1 MSTVN
6 SSNLND
12 FDTISISIAS
22 PEMIKSWA
30 KKTSCRHIT
39 GAAETGLNPV
49 PDCSCG
55 EVKKPETI
63 NYRTFRPEK
72 DGLFCEVIFGPT
84 KDWECQC
91 GKYKRIKHR
100 GTICDRCGVEVT
112 QQKVRRERMGYID
125 LAAPVSHVWFFKGLP
140 SRIGLFLDL
149 TLREVER
156 VLYFESYIVLESD
169 DTLVP
174 IINEETGEQTEP
186 PAVKQIISSDEE
198 YRKYK
203 KLYPTGWRADM
214 GASAIQELL
223 SSIDLTE
230 EAKNLKI
237 ELDETGSKQK
247 AKKLT
252 KRLQLVNGFIKSGNK
267 PEWLILTAIPV
278 VPPDLRPLVALDGG
292 RFATSDLNDL
302 YRRVINRNNRLKRL
316 MDLKAP
322 EIIIR
327 NEKRMLQEAVDALLD
342 NGKHG
347 RTVRGPGTRPLKSLS
362 DMLKGKV
369 GRFRQNLLG
378 KRVDYSGRSVIVVGP
393 ELELHQCGLP
403 KEMAIELF
411 KPFIIRKLQDRGYA
425 PTIKKAKSMTEKIE
439 PEVWDVLEEV
449 IQDHPVLLN
458 RAPTL
463 HRLGIQAFEPQ
474 LVEGRA
480 IRIHPLV
487 CSAFNAD
494 FDGDQMAVH
503 VPLGPEA
510 QVEAKLLMMA
520 TRNILKPAHGEPIAV
535 PELDIVLGC
544 SFLTKSIPEPDWDRP
559 EAKLKLSH
567 PKHFRSQDEILLAH
581 GNDQL
586 HLHDPIDLHFEET
599 NGKPVRTTVGRVIFN
614 QIVPDELNFTD
625 KNTAVSIP
633 FVNKEMHAGDLS
645 DLVSRCFEEL
655 GNRRTV
661 EFLHEVKQLGF
672 HYATLSG
679 ISIGINDLI
688 VPEEKKTLIQQA
700 WQQVDEIE
708 ADFSQGEISP
718 GERYNKIINVWL
730 DRIDQ
735 IEKALFV
742 GLEKGRQDEIE
753 GFNPIHIMAD
763 SGARSKK
770 ASLRQISGL
779 RGLMAK
785 PSGEII
791 EHPIES
797 CFREGL
803 SVLEYFTSTH
813 GARKG
818 LADTAI
824 KTASSGYLTRKL
836 VDVAQDVMITIDDCY
851 TSGYIT
857 KSATE
862 EADIKISAQIFGRTF
877 AGVIDQE
884 TDRIIST
891 KIEDEKGQIAI
902 TQDQLIGRHAAE
914 KIERLGYTKIAVRSA
929 LSCEASQ
936 GICAR
941 CYGADLSTGQPV
953 DQGEAVGIIAAQS
966 IGEPGTQLTMRTFHT
981 GGTATGDVIES
992 KVTASNAGKAFYSS
1006 VDFIDRLVESD
1017 ERDSSANNMT
1027 NSDRERIVVSKQNAE
1042 LQVRHLETDEIL
1054 ERHNLPVGSRLFVH
1068 DGDIVEVKHPLSEF
1082 DPYRIPI
1089 LTKQTGLVSFDNIVE
1104 GRTFREDKTSGLAER
1119 VISEYKGDSPPRIE
1133 IRNRDGESLSSYLMP
1148 VGAHLSVADGDL
1160 VTEGS
1165 TLARLPKEAAKS
1177 SDIVSGLPRIT
1188 ELFEARKPKDAAFM
1202 AEIDGVVEIQGISR
1216 GMHILKIIN
1225 PETGVESKPA
1235 RIPVG
1240 KYLLVDEGDEVKTG
1254 DPLTGGSINPHDILD
1269 SKGLEEVQAY
1279 LIDEVQSVYRSQGER
1294 INDKHIEVIVRQMLD
1309 KVLITDAGDTEF
1321 LEEEEISRARFEVI
1335 NDRVRDLRLTQ
1346 LDNSESETQVESED
1360 KTFNLAQAKPILQ
1373 GITKAALSTDSF
1385 ISAASFQ
1392 QTTSVLTKAAVAG
1405 KSDPLSG
1412 LKENVIMG
1420 HLIPAGTG
1428 VADHRLIEA
1437 YVEGE
1442 EKDKPN
1448 SEIENSPTPDI
1459 LSQFG
1464 VAEEGI

>member
-1 MSTVN
+1 
-6 SSNLND
+6 
-12 FDTISISIAS
+12 
-22 PEMIKSWA
+22 
-30 KKTSCRHIT
+30 
-39 GAAETGLNPV
+39 
-49 PDCSCG
+49 
-55 EVKKPETI
+55 
-63 NYRTFRPEK
+63 
-72 DGLFCEVIFGPT
+72 
-84 KDWECQC
+84 
-91 GKYKRIKHR
+91 
-100 GTICDRCGVEVT
+100 
-112 QQKVRRERMGYID
+112 
-125 LAAPVSHVWFFKGLP
+125 
-140 SRIGLFLDL
+140 
-149 TLREVER
+149 
-156 VLYFESYIVLESD
+156 
-169 DTLVP
+169 
-174 IINEETGEQTEP
+174 
-186 PAVKQIISSDEE
+186 
-198 YRKYK
+198 
-203 KLYPTGWRADM
+203 
-214 GASAIQELL
+214 
-223 SSIDLTE
+223 
-230 EAKNLKI
+230 
-237 ELDETGSKQK
+237 
-247 AKKLT
+247 
-252 KRLQLVNGFIKSGNK
+252 
-267 PEWLILTAIPV
+267 
-278 VPPDLRPLVALDGG
+278 
-292 RFATSDLNDL
+292 
-302 YRRVINRNNRLKRL
+302 
-316 MDLKAP
+316 
-322 EIIIR
+322 
-327 NEKRMLQEAVDALLD
+327 
-342 NGKHG
+342 
-347 RTVRGPGTRPLKSLS
+347 
-362 DMLKGKV
+362 
-369 GRFRQNLLG
+369 
-378 KRVDYSGRSVIVVGP
+378 
-393 ELELHQCGLP
+393 
-403 KEMAIELF
+403 
-411 KPFIIRKLQDRGYA
+411 
-425 PTIKKAKSMTEKIE
+425 
-439 PEVWDVLEEV
+439 
-449 IQDHPVLLN
+449 
-458 RAPTL
+458 
-463 HRLGIQAFEPQ
+463 
-474 LVEGRA
+474 
-480 IRIHPLV
+480 
-487 CSAFNAD
+487 
-494 FDGDQMAVH
+494 MAVH

-520 TRNILKPAHGEPIAV
+520 TRNILKPAHGDPIAV

-544 SFLTKSIPEPDWDRP
+544 SFLTKSIPEYDWKRP
-559 EAKLKLSH
+559 EAKLKLSQ
-567 PKHFRSQDEILLAH
+567 PKHFINHDEVLLAH

-599 NGKPVRTTVGRVIFN
+599 NGNPIRTTVGRVIFN
-614 QIVPDELNFTD
+614 QIVPNELMFVDMETNFS
-625 KNTAVSIP
+625 VP
-633 FVNKEMHAGDLS
+633 FVNQEMHAGDLS
-645 DLVSRCFEEL
+645 NLVSRCFEEL

-661 EFLHEVKQLGF
+661 DFLHKAKQLGF

-688 VPEEKKTLIQQA
+688 VPEEKKNLIQQA
-700 WQQVDEIE
+700 WHEVDDIE
-708 ADFSQGEISP
+708 NDFSQGEISP

-836 VDVAQDVMITIDDCY
+836 VDVAQDVMITIEDCY
-851 TSGYIT
+851 TSGYIIKT
-857 KSATE
+857 ATE
-862 EADIKISAQIFGRTF
+862 EAEIKISAQIFGRTF
-877 AGVIDQE
+877 SGVIDQE

-891 KIEDEKGQIAI
+891 TIIDENNEIVV
-902 TQDQLIGRHAAE
+902 TQDQPISRHVAE
-914 KIERLGYTKIAVRSA
+914 TVERLGYTKIAVRSA
-929 LSCEASQ
+929 LSCEAAR
-936 GICAR
+936 GICAK

-966 IGEPGTQLTMRTFHT
+966 IGEPGTLLTMRTFHT
-981 GGTATGDVIES
+981 GGTASGDVIES
-992 KVTASNAGKAFYSS
+992 KVTASNAGKAYYHG
-1006 VDFIDRLVESD
+1006 VDFIDRLVETDNASVS
-1017 ERDSSANNMT
+1017 EKTEVSGQN
-1027 NSDRERIVVSKQNAE
+1027 RERVVVSKQNAE
-1042 LQVRHLETDEIL
+1042 LQIRHLETDEIL
-1054 ERHNLPVGSRLFVH
+1054 ERHNLPVGSRLFVQ
-1068 DGDIVEVKHPLSEF
+1068 DGSIIEVKQPLSEF

-1089 LTKQTGLVSFDNIVE
+1089 LTKQTGYVSFDNIVE

-1133 IRNRDGESLSSYLMP
+1133 IRSEDGVTLSSYLMP
-1148 VGAHLSVADGDL
+1148 VGAHLSVIDGSL
-1160 VTEGS
+1160 ITEGS
-1165 TLARLPKEAAKS
+1165 ILARLPKEAAKS

-1225 PETGVESKPA
+1225 SETGVESKAA

-1279 LIDEVQSVYRSQGER
+1279 LIDEVQAVYRSQGEQ
-1294 INDKHIEVIVRQMLD
+1294 INDKHIEVIIRQMLD
-1309 KVLITDAGDTEF
+1309 KVIITDAGDTEL
-1321 LEEEEISRARFEVI
+1321 LEEEEISRARFEAI
-1335 NDRVRDLRLTQ
+1335 NERVR
-1346 LDNSESETQVESED
+1346 NSQNGSVSDKQMDPED
-1360 KTFNLAQAKPILQ
+1360 IPLALAQAKPILQ

-1442 EKDKPN
+1442 EQNGAND
-1448 SEIENSPTPDI
+1448 EITTNQSPDI
-1459 LSQFG
+1459 LSQFR
-1464 VAEEGI
+1464 VSEERL